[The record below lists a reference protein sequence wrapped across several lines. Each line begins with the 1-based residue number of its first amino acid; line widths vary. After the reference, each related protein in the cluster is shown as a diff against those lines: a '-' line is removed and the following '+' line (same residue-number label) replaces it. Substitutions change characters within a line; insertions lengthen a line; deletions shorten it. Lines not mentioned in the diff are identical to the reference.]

1 MPDKNGVKFIPLI
14 DEIKT
19 GPFVIF
25 YHIQLRY
32 NDLEEID
39 LDFVN
44 TNEKWSFF
52 RNVDDVSDKLIDWI

>member
-25 YHIQLRY
+25 YHIQLRD
-32 NDLEEID
+32 NDVEEID

-44 TNEKWSFF
+44 PNKKWS
-52 RNVDDVSDKLIDWI
+52 VLET